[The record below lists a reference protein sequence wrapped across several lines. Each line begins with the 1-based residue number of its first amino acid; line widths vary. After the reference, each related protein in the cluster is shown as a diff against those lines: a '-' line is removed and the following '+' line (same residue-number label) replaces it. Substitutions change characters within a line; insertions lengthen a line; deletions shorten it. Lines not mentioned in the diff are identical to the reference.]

1 MTGIIPLF
9 FFFSNIGKQY
19 IYIFFFIVMD
29 HDLSDTGG
37 RTVSS

>member
-1 MTGIIPLF
+1 MTGIIPL

-19 IYIFFFIVMD
+19 IYFFIVMN

>member
-9 FFFSNIGKQY
+9 FFFQY
-19 IYIFFFIVMD
+19 REAVYFFIVMD

>member
-9 FFFSNIGKQY
+9 FFFFQYREAVY
-19 IYIFFFIVMD
+19 IYFFFIVMD